1 MIAERDR
8 GEEEEPTLDLGLVA
22 TRSERSVEF
31 ILHNPNP
38 VPVAIEAISVQ
49 PLRGGD
55 LEMSLDMLGTGK
67 TSHKDIM
74 EQWVMA
80 PINLTADVSFVNIC
94 SVRINDL

>member
-1 MIAERDR
+1 LIIILILKIQLIAERDQ

-22 TRSERSVEF
+22 TRSERSVDF

-38 VPVAIEAISVQ
+38 VAVSVEAISVQ

-67 TSHKDIM
+67 TSHKNIM

-80 PINLTADVSFVNIC
+80 PINLTADVS
-94 SVRINDL
+94 S